1 MTKRIASSSPP
12 SFSRDLSVCWERKRH
27 LQGLSNHITG
37 YELIMPPS
45 SVHLAIVSAFAAIY
59 LVWGSTY
66 LALALALQ
74 SLPPFTLMAARCLM
88 GGAILFGAARAAGAS
103 SPPRKTCLVAM
114 ICGVLFFVGCHGVL
128 AYAQQRVHSGL
139 AAVLLATI
147 PLWIVLLQ
155 VIFPGSERPNWKTVA
170 FLIPGVAGVALIAS
184 HEASAGRD
192 GLRASDVL
200 LLLGAA
206 LSWAAG
212 TFVSERHSG
221 TSSPVALSGLELLA
235 GGVVLLAIGA
245 ARGELGGLHLSSISA
260 ASIAGWTYLTL
271 MGTVVAFAA
280 YIWLLKQ
287 VPSTLVSTYTFVNP
301 IIAVLLGWAF
311 LGETPS
317 LWMLAGAA
325 LVIASV
331 AGLLLARS
339 KSQGRANRSW
349 SVQLSEG

>member
-1 MTKRIASSSPP
+1 M
-12 SFSRDLSVCWERKRH
+12 VG
-27 LQGLSNHITG
+27 QSNRITG
-37 YELIMPPS
+37 YEIIMPRS
-45 SVHLAIVSAFAAIY
+45 RVHLAIIAAFAAIY

-74 SLPPFTLMAARCLM
+74 SLPPFTLMAARCLV
-88 GGAILFGAARAAGAS
+88 GGAILYGAARAVGAS
-103 SPPRKTCLVAM
+103 APPLKTCLVAA

-128 AYAQQRVHSGL
+128 ADAQQRVHSGL

-147 PLWIVLLQ
+147 PLWLVLLQ
-155 VIFPGSERPNWKTVA
+155 VVFPGRERPTWKTMA
-170 FLIPGVAGVALIAS
+170 FLVPGIAGVALIAS
-184 HEASAGRD
+184 HEASSGSS
-192 GLRASDVL
+192 GLHMSDVL

-221 TSSPVALSGLELLA
+221 TSSPVALSGLELVA
-235 GGVVLLAIGA
+235 GGLVLLAVGA
-245 ARGELGGLHLSSISA
+245 ARGEFGGLHLSNISA
-260 ASIAGWTYLTL
+260 VSIAGWAYLTL

-287 VPSTLVSTYTFVNP
+287 VPSTLVATYTFVNP
-301 IIAVLLGWAF
+301 VIAVLLGWAF
-311 LGETPS
+311 LGEKPS

-339 KSQGRANRSW
+339 KSTGSVKRSW
-349 SVQLSEG
+349 LVQLSAR

>member
-1 MTKRIASSSPP
+1 MSL
-12 SFSRDLSVCWERKRH
+12 SR
-27 LQGLSNHITG
+27 
-37 YELIMPPS
+37 
-45 SVHLAIVSAFAAIY
+45 VHVAIVLAFAAIY

-74 SLPPFTLMAARCLM
+74 SLPPFTLMAARCLV
-88 GGAILFGAARAAGAS
+88 GGAILYGAARLAGTS
-103 SPPRKTCLVAM
+103 SPPARSCMIAV
-114 ICGVLFFVGCHGVL
+114 ICGVFFFVGCHGVL
-128 AYAQQRVHSGL
+128 AYAQQRVHWGL

-155 VIFPGSERPNWKTVA
+155 VIFPGSERPTWKTVG
-170 FLIPGVAGVALIAS
+170 FLIPGVMGVALIAS
-184 HEASAGRD
+184 HEASSGSSE
-192 GLRASDVL
+192 LRASDVF

-212 TFVSERHSG
+212 TFVSERYSG
-221 TSSPVALSGLELLA
+221 KFSPVALSGLELLA

-245 ARGELGGLHLSSISA
+245 ARGELGGVNPSNVTTT
-260 ASIAGWTYLTL
+260 SIAGWAYLTL

-287 VPSTLVSTYTFVNP
+287 VASTLVATYTFVNP

-325 LVIASV
+325 LVIA
-331 AGLLLARS
+331 
-339 KSQGRANRSW
+339 
-349 SVQLSEG
+349 

>member
-1 MTKRIASSSPP
+1 MQL
-12 SFSRDLSVCWERKRH
+12 SRA
-27 LQGLSNHITG
+27 
-37 YELIMPPS
+37 
-45 SVHLAIVSAFAAIY
+45 HLAIAAAFAAIY
-59 LVWGSTY
+59 LIWGSTY

-74 SLPPFTLMAARCLM
+74 SLPPFTLMAARCLI
-88 GGAILFGAARAAGAS
+88 GGVILYGAARVTGAS
-103 SPPRKTCLVAM
+103 SPRLRTRIVAA

-155 VIFPGSERPNWKTVA
+155 VIFPGSERPTWKTVA
-170 FLIPGVAGVALIAS
+170 FLIPGVMGVALIAS
-184 HEASAGRD
+184 HEASSGSSE
-192 GLRASDVL
+192 LRASDIF

-212 TFVSERHSG
+212 TFVSERYSG
-221 TSSPVALSGLELLA
+221 KFSPVALSGMELLA

-245 ARGELGGLHLSSISA
+245 ARGELGGMNLSDVTTT
-260 ASIAGWTYLTL
+260 SIAGWAYLTL

-287 VPSTLVSTYTFVNP
+287 VPSTLVATYTFVNP

-331 AGLLLARS
+331 AGLLLGRG
-339 KSQGRANRSW
+339 KSQERTKRLRSL
-349 SVQLSEG
+349 QLSAR

>member
-1 MTKRIASSSPP
+1 MRL
-12 SFSRDLSVCWERKRH
+12 SR
-27 LQGLSNHITG
+27 
-37 YELIMPPS
+37 
-45 SVHLAIVSAFAAIY
+45 VHLAIIAAFAAIY
-59 LVWGSTY
+59 IIWGSTY

-74 SLPPFTLMAARCLM
+74 SLPPFTLMAARCLV
-88 GGAILFGAARAAGAS
+88 GGAVLYGAARATGAS
-103 SPPRKTCLVAM
+103 SPSPRTCIVASV
-114 ICGVLFFVGCHGVL
+114 CGVLFFVGCHGVL

-139 AAVLLATI
+139 AAVFLATI

-155 VIFPGSERPNWKTVA
+155 LVFSGSERPTWKTVT
-170 FLIPGVAGVALIAS
+170 FLIPGIAGVALIAS
-184 HEASAGRD
+184 HEASAGSG

-221 TSSPVALSGLELLA
+221 AFSPVGLSGLELLV
-235 GGVVLLAIGA
+235 GGVVLLAVGA
-245 ARGELGGLHLSSISA
+245 TRGEFSSLHLSNVSV
-260 ASIAGWTYLTL
+260 ASIAGWAYLTL

-280 YIWLLKQ
+280 YTWLLKQ
-287 VPSTLVSTYTFVNP
+287 VPTTLVATYTFVNP

-317 LWMLAGAA
+317 LWMLGGAA

-331 AGLLLARS
+331 AGLLLMRGKSPGTAR
-339 KSQGRANRSW
+339 KSW
-349 SVQLSEG
+349 SVQLSAR